1 MTKTVVI
8 TGTSTGIGKAC
19 VERMAADGWTV
30 YAGVRKEADADRLS
44 RDLAGDV
51 RPVLIDVTD
60 ASRISELIGRLQADL
75 GLGGLDGLVNNAG
88 VTDSGPIEVL
98 TDADWR
104 AHFDVN
110 VFGVVNLTRE
120 CLTLLRAGRGRVV
133 NIGSISGRVA
143 APMVAPYAASKHAI
157 EAFSDSL
164 RFEVEQFGM
173 KVSCVEPGLVAS
185 AIWSKWDEQ
194 LKRIDFTIDAEIKE
208 RYHRLFDMLYGSV
221 SEGARRGIPASRVAD
236 SVHHAL
242 TAGRPK
248 DRYLVGLDARLGAL
262 ASQMPD
268 PLRHRLIAL
277 SINQLVRVGRRLRE
291 T

>member
-1 MTKTVVI
+1 M
-8 TGTSTGIGKAC
+8 
-19 VERMAADGWTV
+19 
-30 YAGVRKEADADRLS
+30 
-44 RDLAGDV
+44 
-51 RPVLIDVTD
+51 
-60 ASRISELIGRLQADL
+60 
-75 GLGGLDGLVNNAG
+75 
-88 VTDSGPIEVL
+88 
-98 TDADWR
+98 
-104 AHFDVN
+104 F
-110 VFGVVNLTRE
+110 NLTRE
-120 CLTLLRAGRGRVV
+120 CLTLLRVGRGRVV
-133 NIGSISGRVA
+133 NIGSISGRIA
-143 APMVAPYAASKHAI
+143 APMVAPYPASKHAI
-157 EAFSDSL
+157 EAFSESL

-208 RYHRLFDMLYGSV
+208 RYHGLLDMLYGSM

-248 DRYLVGLDARLGAL
+248 DRYLVGPNARLGAL

-268 PLRHRLIAL
+268 PLRHRLMAL
-277 SINQLVRVGRRLRE
+277 SINQLVRVGRGLRG